1 MPSMQSSY
9 SEADDQLLVEPLSRR
24 SLSVVT
30 GSKLQ
35 MSGKVCVTLVKGS
48 LVQQKVEVSIFQY
61 FCVHQFLFYFKFAI

>member
-9 SEADDQLLVEPLSRR
+9 SEADVEPLSRR

-48 LVQQKVEVSIFQY
+48 LVQQKVNVSLFQY
-61 FCVHQFLFYFKFAI
+61 F